1 SLILLVFLFIL
12 FVLISGF
19 SLGVQVNQSPSAV
32 IRKEGDEVQML
43 CTHERRDYRVMLW
56 YQQPPGEKAV
66 KLIGHVEYAQINYE
80 ESYKKHFNITG
91 DMSVNTEKNGS
102 LFIVDVKAS
111 AFNWRRQ
118 GTPWTGHQSVAGPH

>member
-1 SLILLVFLFIL
+1 QLLHCGLKYVVFHF
-12 FVLISGF
+12 
-19 SLGVQVNQSPSAV
+19 
-32 IRKEGDEVQML
+32 ML
-43 CTHERRDYRVMLW
+43 NNNLSNCVYSRVMLW

-111 AFNWRRQ
+111 EHSAVSAFNC
-118 GTPWTGHQSVAGPH
+118 TKTSFINCVSS